1 MMRSRHL
8 FLVILAVVSM
18 ASCKSQY
25 EIMLNSNDADA
36 KYDAAFAYFNEGK
49 YSKAASLFESLS
61 VLTNGTERDDTVRYY
76 WGLSNYRFRDYYT
89 AETNFTQFIES
100 FPRSPFTSDARY
112 LRIDCLYRSTLR
124 YELDQTPTYTA
135 INAISEYMLE
145 FPDTPHMQECKDM
158 LTDLNERLD
167 KKAYEAAKLYYKM
180 EDYLAS
186 RVALRNVLKDDA
198 DNVYREDVLY
208 HIAMSSYKYAY
219 LSIPSKQKESYL
231 VFNED
236 FVVLLRIAARRL
248 TTNLHGAVGR
258 HLSKPQFTGYKT
270 VFVTHLQ
277 QPCHFVTVNTHA
289 VIIVR
294 RIGVHFFPRVVGTF
308 RLVAGRYG
316 QIHRDNFGVVIH
328 IIQQVLV
335 ANMNIRF
342 GLQVAQIHFGSQI
355 GACCLFHRTS
365 RQTKAQQ
372 QRKRAQTHFFQS
384 HNEPLS
390 NRSSKNNPNRVNIP
404 ERSSATN
411 GCTDKIK
418 NGNRLVK

>member
-219 LSIPSKQKESYL
+219 LSIPSKQKERYL
-231 VFNED
+231 VFIDDYLN
-236 FVVLLRIAARRL
+236 FVGEIPDSHYRKELDSVYR
-248 TTNLHGAVGR
+248 
-258 HLSKPQFTGYKT
+258 
-270 VFVTHLQ
+270 
-277 QPCHFVTVNTHA
+277 
-289 VIIVR
+289 
-294 RIGVHFFPRVVGTF
+294 
-308 RLVAGRYG
+308 
-316 QIHRDNFGVVIH
+316 
-328 IIQQVLV
+328 
-335 ANMNIRF
+335 
-342 GLQVAQIHFGSQI
+342 
-355 GACCLFHRTS
+355 
-365 RQTKAQQ
+365 KAQKAIGRDVVDTDDKEMSEKDFAKER
-372 QRKRAQTHFFQS
+372 RKVSREAKKS
-384 HNEPLS
+384 E
-390 NRSSKNNPNRVNIP
+390 K
-404 ERSSATN
+404 
-411 GCTDKIK
+411 K
-418 NGNRLVK
+418 